1 MLVIIA
7 VLLVAALAS
16 ETPPAERTQDTTDV
30 AAIAPVPTA
39 ARPGSLGSTWYC
51 AAGTAT
57 GTAQGEAEQFLHMA
71 NASSVDRARTAHGVP
86 ERRRPG
92 DQRDRDRTACASRCA
107 SQ

>member
-1 MLVIIA
+1 MRTWRWPMLVIIA
-7 VLLVAALAS
+7 VLLVTALAS
-16 ETPPAERTQDTTDV
+16 ETPPSERTQDTTDV

-71 NASSVDRARTAHGVP
+71 NASSATVHGQLTVYP
-86 ERRRPG
+86 SDAAPATSAIE
-92 DQRDRDRTACASRCA
+92 
-107 SQ
+107 